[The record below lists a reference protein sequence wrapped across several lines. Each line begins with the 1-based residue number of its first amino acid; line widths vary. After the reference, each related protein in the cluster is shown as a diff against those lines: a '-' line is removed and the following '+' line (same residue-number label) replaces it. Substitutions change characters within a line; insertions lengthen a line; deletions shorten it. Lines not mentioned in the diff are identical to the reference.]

1 MRLWRRI
8 GSALVLPLLLTG
20 CLLVP
25 GKFSSSLTIHA
36 DRTFAFAYK
45 GELIASDPAASPADG
60 MPNVNTPQQSAA
72 DAEGNAQDKAAKL
85 KEREDKNRAIAAAL
99 SRERGY
105 RSVSYRGNGIF
116 DVDYAVDGV
125 LTTNFVFPFNSD
137 AEAMLPFIAVEVRKD
152 GTVRVRAPAFGR
164 AANQGTAGPSLP
176 MMNDPSDRAEGS
188 FTLATDAEIIAQN
201 QEGGARSEGS
211 NKVIV
216 WTVGKIKQD
225 APTAVLKM
233 RN

>member
-1 MRLWRRI
+1 MRLWTRI
-8 GSALVLPLLLTG
+8 GSALLLPLLLAG

-36 DRTFAFAYK
+36 DRTFAFTYK
-45 GELIASDPAASPADG
+45 GELIASEPAAGAADAMPDAMASPD
-60 MPNVNTPQQSAA
+60 NAA
-72 DAEGNAQDKAAKL
+72 DAESKALDKAAKL
-85 KEREDKNRAIAAAL
+85 KEREEKNRAIATAL

-116 DVDYAVDGV
+116 DVDYAIEGI
-125 LTTNFVFPFNSD
+125 LTTNFIFPFNSD

-152 GTVRVRAPAFGR
+152 GTVRMRAPAFGR
-164 AANQGTAGPSLP
+164 SAGQSATAPSLP

-188 FTLATDAEIIAQN
+188 FTLVTDAEIIAQN
-201 QEGGARSEGS
+201 QEAGARSAGS
-211 NKVIV
+211 NKIMV